1 MHTKIFVYLY
11 IYNLIKWGFMNKSN
25 IKKLAVKDAADR
37 IADLSLELVK

>member
-1 MHTKIFVYLY
+1 MDMKDKSLQGVLS
-11 IYNLIKWGFMNKSN
+11 SN